1 MPQRRCPIALQSLFA
16 LCTLLPATLNAQ
28 VADTA
33 RVRLDSLQVSVMR
46 STQDLSRAPFAVSTV
61 GRTHIQDGRL
71 TVGLD
76 EALAVVPGV
85 IVNNRQNFSLGSRIT
100 IRGLGARAAFGVRG
114 VRVITDGIPLTMPD
128 GQSNL
133 NNVDLGSAGAIQ
145 VLRGPA
151 SALHGNA
158 AGGVISIVTESA
170 PQLFSGEGRITV
182 SDAGRD
188 ELNRLMKLQV
198 KVGQTLGALD
208 YIASVS
214 RMETDGFRDF
224 SSAEQTV
231 LNTRI
236 GYTASNATRIAL
248 TFNIADAPVAQNPGS
263 LPRDSMALRPSM
275 AWPRN
280 VATGAGESARQS
292 QLGLRALHQGA
303 AIHADVSVYG
313 LTRSL
318 ENPLPFAYIMLDRRA
333 GGVRAVV
340 EKRSDTF
347 GLSGGIDAEAQR
359 DERREFANTAGEPTG
374 TARRDQIDRVASIA
388 PFAQARVRAGAAGF
402 TLGARYDVFRFETED
417 LRGVTPDQSGDRSM
431 SAPSAMLGITYD
443 ASPATFFANLGTA
456 FQTPTTTELLN
467 APPAAGQPC
476 CPVGFNEQLDP
487 QRALS
492 AEIGARMTVAGT
504 ALDAALYWMDV
515 KDALIAFQVP
525 DGDGREFF
533 RNAGRTR
540 HRGLELS
547 AARRLHALDLGASY
561 TYTDVRFEDDG
572 VATQSFEDNHVPGI
586 PPHHV
591 FASVSG
597 NFSVAR
603 ATLEVQHH
611 AAQFTDDANTAE
623 ADAYTLLALRTQGTI
638 RARGF
643 SVSPWVAVENLLDE
657 DYAGSVT
664 VNAAAARFYEPAPGR
679 TLQLGLT
686 VRTGA
691 WSNR

>member
-1 MPQRRCPIALQSLFA
+1 MRCLLV
-16 LCTLLPATLNAQ
+16 LCALLPATVHAQ

-61 GRTHIQDGRL
+61 GRSHIQDGRL

-76 EALAVVPGV
+76 EALAMVPGV

-114 VRVITDGIPLTMPD
+114 VRVISDGIPLTMPD

-170 PQLFSGEGRITV
+170 PAQFSGEGRVTV
-182 SDAGRD
+182 SDMGRD
-188 ELNRLMKLQV
+188 ELNRLFKTQA
-198 KVGQTLGALD
+198 KIGQTIGAFD
-208 YIASVS
+208 YIASAS
-214 RMETDGFRDF
+214 LMETDGYRDY
-224 SSAEQTV
+224 SRAEQKM
-231 LNTRI
+231 LNMRV
-236 GYTASNATRIAL
+236 GYGMSDATRLAL

-263 LPRDSMALRPSM
+263 LPIDSVTLRPSM

-292 QLGLRALHQGA
+292 QLGLRALHQNAGFN
-303 AIHADVSVYG
+303 ADVSVYG

-340 EKRSDTF
+340 EKKAETF
-347 GLSGGIDAEAQR
+347 GISGGIDAEAQR
-359 DERREFANTAGEPTG
+359 DERREFANSAGQPSG
-374 TARRDQIDRVASIA
+374 SARRDQIDRVASIA
-388 PFAQARVRAGAAGF
+388 PFVQARVRRGAAGI

-417 LRGVTPDQSGDRSM
+417 MRGVTPDQSGDRNM
-431 SAPSAMLGITYD
+431 SAPSAMLGVTFETGG
-443 ASPATFFANLGTA
+443 ATLFGNLGTA

-467 APPAAGQPC
+467 APPAAGQAC
-476 CPVGFNEQLDP
+476 CPAGFNEQLDP

-492 AEIGARMTVAGT
+492 AEVGARTTLGGT

-547 AARRLHALDLGASY
+547 AARRVHILDVAASY

-572 VATQSFEDNHVPGI
+572 AAAQDFEGNRVPGI
-586 PPHHV
+586 PPHHL
-591 FASVSG
+591 FASVGGSF
-597 NFSVAR
+597 NVAR
-603 ATLEVQHH
+603 ATLELQHH
-611 AAQFTDDANTAE
+611 AAQFTNDDNSAE
-623 ADAYTLLALRTQGTI
+623 ADGYTLLALRAHADV
-638 RARGF
+638 RAGGF
-643 SVSPWVAVENLLDE
+643 SVSPWVAVENLFDE

-679 TLQLGLT
+679 TIQLGLT
-686 VRTGA
+686 LRTGA
-691 WSNR
+691 WSSR